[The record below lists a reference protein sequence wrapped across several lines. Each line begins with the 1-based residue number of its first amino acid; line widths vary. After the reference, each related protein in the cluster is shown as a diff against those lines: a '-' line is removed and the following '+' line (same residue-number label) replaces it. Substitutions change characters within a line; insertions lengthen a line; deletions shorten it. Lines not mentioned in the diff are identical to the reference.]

1 MKKLQADQLCV
12 MISATC
18 FIDADKLM
26 MYNINTG
33 DTKSY
38 KDIGEDEDIGDYL
51 IEDTIQVFTDCDELQ
66 PEEIE
71 IEEYID

>member
-26 MYNINTG
+26 MYNINTSV
-33 DTKSY
+33 TKSY
-38 KDIGEDEDIGDYL
+38 KDIGEDEDIGDY
-51 IEDTIQVFTDCDELQ
+51 IIQDSVQVFQDCDEL
-66 PEEIE
+66 EHERIE
-71 IEEYID
+71 IEEYIG